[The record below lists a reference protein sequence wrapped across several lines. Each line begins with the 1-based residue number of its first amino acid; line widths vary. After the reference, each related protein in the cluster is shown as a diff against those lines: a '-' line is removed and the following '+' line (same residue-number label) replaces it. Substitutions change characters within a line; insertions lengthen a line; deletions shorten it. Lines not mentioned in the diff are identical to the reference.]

1 MSSDCINRLDAIAA
15 IREYAHQCIEKGK
28 QSLDPVDD
36 IVEMV
41 CRMNDIPEADTQQH
55 GRWKQRGYACRE
67 MELVCSCCGRPEW
80 NTVKKPYCPNC
91 GAKMDGGET
100 DAKA

>member
-1 MSSDCINRLDAIAA
+1 MSSDCINRPDAIAA

-55 GRWKQRGYACRE
+55 GHWIQRGDVFGV
-67 MELVCSCCGRPEW
+67 LDIVCSCCGKYEW
-80 NTVKKPYCPNC
+80 FTSKKPYCPNC

-100 DAKA
+100 DAET